1 MRKLIALL
9 LIMLS
14 IPFITSCSKDEL
26 ITLED
31 EYYESSNF
39 ISLSKDNLEKL
50 IKDKENFLVFI
61 NYDQSI
67 RSNDFEQEL
76 YKVMNEYQIT
86 FYKISFFNLEDTVLE
101 KKIDNYPA
109 VAIFNKGKLVTSL
122 LLDGEYNI
130 DDFISWLKE
139 YVSLPDVSTDNTNN
153 ILSNYNE
160 IVTINLPDTALED
173 IKYDKNKVNIYLFW
187 GNGCPHCEDFLDFLE
202 ENTDYKDLYTL
213 NTFEVWYNQDNYN
226 LMNEFATALDEDVTG
241 VPFIVIG
248 NRSFKG
254 FSSSLEEEILK
265 AIKEGHS
272 NSYDVYFNDIKN

>member
-86 FYKISFFNLEDTVLE
+86 FYKISFFNLEDTFLE

-248 NRSFKG
+248 NKSFKG
-254 FSSSLEEEILK
+254 FSSSLEEEILN

>member
-160 IVTINLPDTALED
+160 IVTINLPDIALED

-248 NRSFKG
+248 NKSFKG
-254 FSSSLEEEILK
+254 FSSSLEEEILN

>member
-248 NRSFKG
+248 NKSFKG
-254 FSSSLEEEILK
+254 FSSSLEEEILN

>member
-86 FYKISFFNLEDTVLE
+86 FYKISFFDLEDTVLE

-173 IKYDKNKVNIYLFW
+173 IKYDENKVNIYLFW

-248 NRSFKG
+248 NKSFKG

>member
-139 YVSLPDVSTDNTNN
+139 YVSLPDVSTDNTYN

-248 NRSFKG
+248 NKSFKG

>member
-248 NRSFKG
+248 NKSFKG

>member
-86 FYKISFFNLEDTVLE
+86 FYKISFFDLEDTVLE

-248 NRSFKG
+248 NKSFKG

>member
-86 FYKISFFNLEDTVLE
+86 FYKISFFDLEDTVLE

-139 YVSLPDVSTDNTNN
+139 YVSLPDVSNDNTYN

-248 NRSFKG
+248 NKSFKG
-254 FSSSLEEEILK
+254 FSSSLEEEILN

>member
-139 YVSLPDVSTDNTNN
+139 YVSLPDVSNDNTYN

-248 NRSFKG
+248 NKSFKG

>member
-187 GNGCPHCEDFLDFLE
+187 GNSCPHCEDFLDFLE

-248 NRSFKG
+248 NKSFKG
-254 FSSSLEEEILK
+254 FSSSLEEEILN

>member
-9 LIMLS
+9 LIILS

-202 ENTDYKDLYTL
+202 ENTDYKELYTL

-226 LMNEFATALDEDVTG
+226 LMNEFATALDEDVMG

-248 NRSFKG
+248 NKSFKG
-254 FSSSLEEEILK
+254 FSSSLEEEILN

>member
-86 FYKISFFNLEDTVLE
+86 FYKISFFDLEDTVLE

-248 NRSFKG
+248 NKSFKG
-254 FSSSLEEEILK
+254 FSSSLEEEILN

-272 NSYDVYFNDIKN
+272 NSYYVYFNDIKN